1 MTYLATI
8 TDKRQVTIPV
18 DVYRAMEM
26 KKGQKVIVQVGDRII
41 SMRPVEDL
49 VNKLAGSVK
58 IPVKYKNMDVD
69 KIVAKAKRVY
79 FDKKLMKEFL
89 V

>member
-8 TDKRQVTIPV
+8 TDKRQVTIPA
-18 DVYRAMEM
+18 DVYREMEM
-26 KKGQKVIVQVGDRII
+26 KKGQKVIMQVSDRII

-49 VNKLAGSVK
+49 VEKLAGSVEV
-58 IPVKYKNMDVD
+58 PAKYKNMSVD
-69 KIVAKAKRVY
+69 KIIAKAKQMH
-79 FDKKLMKEFL
+79 FDKN

>member
-26 KKGQKVIVQVGDRII
+26 KKGQKVVVQVNDRII
-41 SMRPVEDL
+41 SMRPVEDI
-49 VNKLAGSVK
+49 VEKLAGSVK
-58 IPVKYKNMDVD
+58 LPTKYKGV
-69 KIVAKAKRVY
+69 KIEEIVNRAKNDY
-79 FDKKLMKEFL
+79 FSKKYLK
-89 V
+89 